1 MDKEF
6 LNAFSKV
13 VRNQISTKNEVRL
26 KGIGTFKPV
35 HRSQRQQQY
44 KDGRVVMLPP
54 KDSIKFTPD
63 SNWTNAD

>member
-26 KGIGTFKPV
+26 KGIGTFKSV

-44 KDGRVVMLPP
+44 EDGRVVMLPP
-54 KDSIKFTPD
+54 KDSIEFTPD
-63 SNWTNAD
+63 SNWTDAN